1 MGVGFEPA
9 TLPDGEDWL
18 WRPVMR
24 KFFKYHELIDGSLSI
39 EDVAM
44 MNDLIDLYDEND
56 ARRQDAQEKARG

>member
-18 WRPVMR
+18 WRPYMR
-24 KFFKYHELIDGSLSI
+24 RYCEYRELIDGTLSI